1 MGFFI
6 FAICISLIT
15 LGTFLTAMFMYLKLI
30 RAVKNNEE
38 VPKWMYRI
46 GHILKSRGSDPY
58 KDITDK
64 DALREV
70 NIFIIG
76 LIVANFLVF
85 IIMYQR
91 GYSFTETV
99 YKCIIMEFWI
109 VLVWHI
115 IFTLCN
121 VGIATINIIKKSPK
135 KYHIYSPVNAI
146 IGMILMTAFFF
157 FFNMFLLMYLH

>member
-1 MGFFI
+1 MG
-6 FAICISLIT
+6 
-15 LGTFLTAMFMYLKLI
+15 
-30 RAVKNNEE
+30 V
-38 VPKWMYRI
+38 
-46 GHILKSRGSDPY
+46 
-58 KDITDK
+58 
-64 DALREV
+64 
-70 NIFIIG
+70 FIIG
-76 LIVANFLVF
+76 LIAVNFLVF
-85 IIMYQR
+85 IAMYQR

-146 IGMILMTAFFF
+146 IGMILMTAFFLM
-157 FFNMFLLMYLH
+157 FNMFLLMYLH